1 MYSGLLPPGLSEADL
16 SSDADAD
23 EGETAENTQ
32 GEQLSHQ
39 SDTEPHSS
47 CVQVECNVN
56 NTKTGLH
63 NDAFGDD
70 CLPGV
75 SLDKWQK
82 FKELQRAKDDQRM
95 KEPQIMRKRR
105 RRHKKGGTQNCDTE
119 QKREPEE
126 KREEHWKELT
136 QYFGINDRL
145 KPPPC
150 SRPPDMSG
158 LEKSIESA
166 IAEGDHGKAEELSDR
181 LATRELAVKIAQ
193 AADCRDFARTKQE
206 AEASQAA
213 RKRRKQIAWGFEAKK
228 RWETKSNMGFM

>member
-16 SSDADAD
+16 SSENDDD
-23 EGETAENTQ
+23 EEETAEN
-32 GEQLSHQ
+32 EQPSHQ
-39 SDTEPHSS
+39 SGTEPRSA
-47 CVQVECNVN
+47 CVQAECS

-82 FKELQRAKDDQRM
+82 FKELQQAKDDQSM
-95 KEPQIMRKRR
+95 KEGQIKRKRK

-136 QYFGINDRL
+136 QYFGTNDRL

-150 SRPPDMSG
+150 SRPPRMSG

-166 IAEGDHGKAEELSDR
+166 IAEGDYGKAEELSDR